1 MQRDE
6 RDGKYSV
13 SFIPDFSSRP
23 ASRLARLRRMKM
35 GIMTR
40 FMRLCKADIHGVMDQ
55 LEDKGLLLK
64 QYLRDMEEEL
74 AQKEAR
80 LRKLVVSRDKLQQDK
95 DKYSEECARLNQDIE
110 SAIKKDKDDIARL
123 LIKKIKPMATHRDEI
138 ARHIENLGR
147 EITQL
152 HGLIEEQRLQY
163 EQLELRAKE
172 YFHMEER
179 EKWEK
184 TISTTVP
191 STPSGEPSEEEVELE
206 LLKRREAVKGG
217 E

>member
-206 LLKRREAVKGG
+206 LLKRKEAIEGG

>member
-1 MQRDE
+1 
-6 RDGKYSV
+6 
-13 SFIPDFSSRP
+13 
-23 ASRLARLRRMKM
+23 M

-74 AQKEAR
+74 SQKEAR
-80 LRKLVVSRDKLQQDK
+80 LRKLVVSRDKLQQDHNR
-95 DKYSEECARLNQDIE
+95 YSQECAKLDRDVE
-110 SAIKKDKDDIARL
+110 SALKKGKDDIARL
-123 LIKKIKPMATHRDEI
+123 LIKKIKPMATHRDEL

-147 EITQL
+147 EVTQF
-152 HGLIEEQRLQY
+152 HGLIEEQRRQY

-184 TISTTVP
+184 AISTTIA
-191 STPSGEPSEEEVELE
+191 STPSGEPSDEEVELE
-206 LLKRREAVKGG
+206 LLKRKEAVEGG
-217 E
+217 D

>member
-123 LIKKIKPMATHRDEI
+123 LIKKIKPVATHRDEI

-206 LLKRREAVKGG
+206 LLKRKEAIEGG

>member
-1 MQRDE
+1 M
-6 RDGKYSV
+6 S
-13 SFIPDFSSRP
+13 
-23 ASRLARLRRMKM
+23 
-35 GIMTR
+35 IMTR
-40 FMRLCKADIHGVMDQ
+40 LMRLCKADIHGVMDQ

-206 LLKRREAVKGG
+206 LLKRKEAIEGG

>member
-1 MQRDE
+1 LL
-6 RDGKYSV
+6 K
-13 SFIPDFSSRP
+13 
-23 ASRLARLRRMKM
+23 ARIRRIKM

-74 AQKEAR
+74 GQKEAR
-80 LRKLVVSRDKLQQDK
+80 LRKLVVSRDKLQQDC
-95 DKYSEECARLNQDIE
+95 DKYSGECKKLDADIE
-110 SAIKKDKDDIARL
+110 SALKKSKDDIARL
-123 LIKKIKPMATHRDEI
+123 LIKKLKPMTSHRDELT
-138 ARHIENLGR
+138 RHIQNLGR
-147 EITQL
+147 EITQF

-172 YFHMEER
+172 YFHREER
-179 EKWEK
+179 EKWEM
-184 TISTTVP
+184 TIASTIP
-191 STPSGEPSEEEVELE
+191 SPPSGEPSEEEVELE
-206 LLKRREAVKGG
+206 LLKRKEAVKGG